1 MGCLRTRGDSRGYP
15 PWVHLILPGPGGL
28 ARVRDWWRLE
38 DKQGNTTVRGQSP
51 SCSLCQNGLPRISR
65 SQEQTVW
72 PRAPVRSP
80 NQNHVLGRVFL
91 HDGQAEESGAGVQG
105 ATQM

>member
-1 MGCLRTRGDSRGYP
+1 MGCLGTRGDSRGYP
-15 PWVHLILPGPGGL
+15 PWVHLVIPGPGGL

-51 SCSLCQNGLPRISR
+51 EFCAVKNGLPRVSR

-72 PRAPVRSP
+72 PRVA
-80 NQNHVLGRVFL
+80 LG
-91 HDGQAEESGAGVQG
+91 GAD
-105 ATQM
+105 